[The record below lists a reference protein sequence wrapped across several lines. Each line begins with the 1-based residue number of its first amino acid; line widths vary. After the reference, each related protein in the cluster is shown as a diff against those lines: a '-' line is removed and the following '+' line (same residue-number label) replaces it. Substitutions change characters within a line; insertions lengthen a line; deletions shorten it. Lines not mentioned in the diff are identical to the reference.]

1 MPTVG
6 RPRSV
11 NDETPP
17 IPDAWWASLAH
28 RLLHPVQVEAIEALR
43 QGDRPLSAREIAE
56 VVESASAAALA
67 QHHLRR
73 LRRLG
78 AIDCIHGEQPRNRID
93 VRYRLLLDLP
103 ADDR

>member
-1 MPTVG
+1 V
-6 RPRSV
+6 S
-11 NDETPP
+11 DEIPP
-17 IPDAWWASLAH
+17 IADAWWASLAH
-28 RLLHPVQVEAIEALR
+28 RLLHPVQVEVIKALR
-43 QGDRPLSAREIAE
+43 QGGRPLSAREIAE
-56 VVESASAAALA
+56 VVENTSAARLA

-78 AIDCIHGEQPRNRID
+78 AIDYTYGEQPRNRID